1 MMPFRVDKNMKK
13 INYISIILA
22 TFTPLVTFAATGK
35 KLSDI
40 IGQIVGYLNLALQLM
55 MGLAV
60 VLFVWNVINYY
71 IKPGSTDRAEAGQY
85 VMWSLI
91 GFFIILSLWGL
102 VNILI
107 STFDLGTGSPSS
119 WTGLNNL
126 FPR

>member
-1 MMPFRVDKNMKK
+1 MKK
-13 INYISIILA
+13 IKYITTSLA
-22 TFTPLVTFAATGK
+22 IFLPSFALAATNM
-35 KLSDI
+35 KLSDL
-40 IGQIVGYLNLALQLM
+40 IGKIVGYLNLALELM

-60 VLFVWNVINYY
+60 IYFVWNVVHYFIQ
-71 IKPGSTDRAEAGQY
+71 PGSTKKAEASQY

-119 WTGLNNL
+119 WTGINNL
-126 FPR
+126 FPH

>member
-1 MMPFRVDKNMKK
+1 MKK
-13 INYISIILA
+13 IKYITTSIALFLPSLA
-22 TFTPLVTFAATGK
+22 SAATNM
-35 KLSDI
+35 KLSDL
-40 IGQIVGYLNLALQLM
+40 IGKVVGYLNLALELM

-60 VLFVWNVINYY
+60 VYFVWNVISYY
-71 IKPGSTDRAEAGQY
+71 IKPGSTEKNEAHEY
-85 VMWSLI
+85 IMWSLI

-119 WTGLNNL
+119 WTGINNL